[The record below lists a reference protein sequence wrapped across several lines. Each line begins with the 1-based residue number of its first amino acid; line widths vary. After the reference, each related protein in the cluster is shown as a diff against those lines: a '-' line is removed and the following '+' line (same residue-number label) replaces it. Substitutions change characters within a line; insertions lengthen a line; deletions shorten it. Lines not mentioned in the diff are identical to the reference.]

1 MSGHLSLANWAISMN
16 EHIEYCDAMSSKPA
30 TEAADL
36 SYWTGW
42 NESYQP
48 ELYPLGVVELP
59 QV

>member
-1 MSGHLSLANWAISMN
+1 MSGRPSFANWAIVMN
-16 EHIEYCDAMSSKPA
+16 EYIEHCGDMTSEPA

-48 ELYPLGVVELP
+48 EVYPLAPKELP
-59 QV
+59 K